1 MRKTKTGRLALAG
14 ILTALAMA
22 LLMLTV
28 TPIATVGTVALAALC
43 GIPVVV
49 ESGRKAGIVHFL
61 AVAIL
66 AWLIVPVTDG
76 KLLYTLFFGW
86 YTIAKACL
94 EQKNLPRT
102 IEWGAKFLLLWATFG
117 IGGGITF
124 FFLLDEVSLGDLS
137 WWVIPVGVV
146 ASNLLFVV
154 YDRCITG
161 LVGTYMTRLHPTVS
175 RLFHLN

>member
-14 ILTALAMA
+14 IFTALAVA

-49 ESGRKAGIVHFL
+49 EWGRKAGIVHFF
-61 AVAIL
+61 AVTIL
-66 AWLIVPVTDG
+66 AWLIVPVADG

-86 YTIAKACL
+86 YTIVKAYL
-94 EQKNLPRT
+94 EQKNLPRAM
-102 IEWGAKFLLLWATFG
+102 EWGAKFLLLWATFG
-117 IGGGITF
+117 IGGGFTF
-124 FFLLDEVSLGDLS
+124 FFLLDEVSLWDLS

-154 YDRCITG
+154 YDRCLTG
-161 LVGTYMTRLHPTVS
+161 LVGMYITRLHPKVR
-175 RLFHLN
+175 RLFHL